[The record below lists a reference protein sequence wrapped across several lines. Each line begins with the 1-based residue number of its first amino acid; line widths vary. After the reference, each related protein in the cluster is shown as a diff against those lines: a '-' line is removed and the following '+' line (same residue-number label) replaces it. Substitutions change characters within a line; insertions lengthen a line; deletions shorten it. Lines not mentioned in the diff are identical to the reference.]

1 MTRRTETVIFHGG
14 ATLAFTDYETEQL
27 RKALLKE
34 TRHCAVTLGMKKT
47 SVEQL
52 TKAVGI
58 AKGSFYKF
66 YESKEM
72 LFFAVL
78 ENIHSELYG
87 VADHALS
94 EANGLPPSERAAKA
108 VLAVCRRLSDT
119 GDMVFIENDA
129 KLLLQRLPEDIVIQ
143 SSKQVADDFH
153 PRHCDCRKTYEYD
166 ILNRTFPLPA
176 YRNTAYFLYGTLNIE
191 AMRRACQAFL
201 GEHDFASFCAAG
213 AQVQTTVRKIYSLEV
228 ECRPLTEAGTPVP
241 PASGEAVNAA
251 DGKHG
256 EQVQQAQSAS
266 GEMLNAA
273 AGESDEQVQ
282 QAQPESGE
290 TAIPAAG
297 GANAGSADQLL
308 TIRVKG
314 NGFLYNMVRIIAG
327 TLVEVGRGHIKPEEV
342 AGIIAAKDRA
352 KAGPTAPAR
361 GLRLVEI
368 EYRNNL

>member
-1 MTRRTETVIFHGG
+1 MIIRWNRIETMNQKMTTQTKMTRRILLRVAYDGTNYHGWQLQPNAATIEGELNRALCALTGEEIVVTG
-14 ATLAFTDYETEQL
+14 ASRTD
-27 RKALLKE
+27 A
-34 TRHCAVTLGMKKT
+34 
-47 SVEQL
+47 
-52 TKAVGI
+52 
-58 AKGSFYKF
+58 
-66 YESKEM
+66 
-72 LFFAVL
+72 
-78 ENIHSELYG
+78 G
-87 VADHALS
+87 VHALG
-94 EANGLPPSERAAKA
+94 NVA
-108 VLAVCRRLSDT
+108 VFDT
-119 GDMVFIENDA
+119 TSRIPAEKFSYALN
-129 KLLLQRLPEDIVIQ
+129 QRLPEDIVIQ

-213 AQVQTTVRKIYSLEV
+213 AQVQTTVRTIYSLEV

-241 PASGEAVNAA
+241 PASGEAV
-251 DGKHG
+251 
-256 EQVQQAQSAS
+256 
-266 GEMLNAA
+266 NAA

-297 GANAGSADQLL
+297 GANVGSADQLL

>member
-1 MTRRTETVIFHGG
+1 MIIRWNRIEAMNQKMTTQTNMTRRILLRVAYDGTNYHGWQLQPNAATIEGELNRALCVLTGEKIVVTG
-14 ATLAFTDYETEQL
+14 ASRTD
-27 RKALLKE
+27 A
-34 TRHCAVTLGMKKT
+34 
-47 SVEQL
+47 
-52 TKAVGI
+52 
-58 AKGSFYKF
+58 
-66 YESKEM
+66 
-72 LFFAVL
+72 
-78 ENIHSELYG
+78 G
-87 VADHALS
+87 VHALG
-94 EANGLPPSERAAKA
+94 NVA
-108 VLAVCRRLSDT
+108 VFDT
-119 GDMVFIENDA
+119 TSRIPAEKFSYALN
-129 KLLLQRLPEDIVIQ
+129 QRLPEDIVIQ

-297 GANAGSADQLL
+297 GVNAGSADQLL

-368 EYRNNL
+368 EYLQ

>member
-1 MTRRTETVIFHGG
+1 MNQKMTTQTKMTRRILLRVAYDGTNYHGWQLQPNA
-14 ATLAFTDYETEQL
+14 ATIEGELN
-27 RKALLKE
+27 RAL
-34 TRHCAVTLGMKKT
+34 CAVTGEEIVVT
-47 SVEQL
+47 GASR
-52 TKAVGI
+52 TDA
-58 AKGSFYKF
+58 
-66 YESKEM
+66 
-72 LFFAVL
+72 
-78 ENIHSELYG
+78 G
-87 VADHALS
+87 VHALG
-94 EANGLPPSERAAKA
+94 NVA
-108 VLAVCRRLSDT
+108 VFDT
-119 GDMVFIENDA
+119 TSRIPEEKFSYALN
-129 KLLLQRLPEDIVIQ
+129 QSLPEDIVIQ

-176 YRNTAYFLYGTLNIE
+176 YRNTAYFLYGTLDIE
-191 AMRRACQAFL
+191 AMQKACQAFL

-213 AQVQTTVRKIYSLEV
+213 AQVQTTVRTIYSLTV
-228 ECRPLTEAGTPVP
+228 ECRPLTEAGTPVS

-297 GANAGSADQLL
+297 GTNAGSADQLL
-308 TIRVKG
+308 TICVKG

-352 KAGPTAPAR
+352 NAGPTAPAR

-368 EYRNNL
+368 EYLQ

>member
-1 MTRRTETVIFHGG
+1 MNQKMTTQTKMTRRILLRVAYDGTNYHGWQLQPNAATIEGELNRALCALTGEEIVVTG
-14 ATLAFTDYETEQL
+14 ASRTD
-27 RKALLKE
+27 A
-34 TRHCAVTLGMKKT
+34 
-47 SVEQL
+47 
-52 TKAVGI
+52 
-58 AKGSFYKF
+58 
-66 YESKEM
+66 
-72 LFFAVL
+72 
-78 ENIHSELYG
+78 G
-87 VADHALS
+87 VHALG
-94 EANGLPPSERAAKA
+94 NVA
-108 VLAVCRRLSDT
+108 VFDT
-119 GDMVFIENDA
+119 TSRIPAEKFSYALN
-129 KLLLQRLPEDIVIQ
+129 QRLPEDIVIQ

-213 AQVQTTVRKIYSLEV
+213 AQVQTTVRTIYSLEV

-297 GANAGSADQLL
+297 GTNAGSADQLL

-352 KAGPTAPAR
+352 NAGPTAPAR

>member
-1 MTRRTETVIFHGG
+1 MNQKMTTQTKMTRRILLRVAYDGTNYHGWQLQPNAATIEGELNRALCALTGEEIVVTG
-14 ATLAFTDYETEQL
+14 ASRTD
-27 RKALLKE
+27 A
-34 TRHCAVTLGMKKT
+34 
-47 SVEQL
+47 
-52 TKAVGI
+52 
-58 AKGSFYKF
+58 
-66 YESKEM
+66 
-72 LFFAVL
+72 
-78 ENIHSELYG
+78 G
-87 VADHALS
+87 VHALG
-94 EANGLPPSERAAKA
+94 NVA
-108 VLAVCRRLSDT
+108 VFDT
-119 GDMVFIENDA
+119 TSRIPAEKFSYALN
-129 KLLLQRLPEDIVIQ
+129 QRLPEDIVIQ

-251 DGKHG
+251 GGKRG
-256 EQVQQAQSAS
+256 EQVQQAQSA
-266 GEMLNAA
+266 
-273 AGESDEQVQ
+273 
-282 QAQPESGE
+282 SGE

-352 KAGPTAPAR
+352 KAGATAPAR

>member
-1 MTRRTETVIFHGG
+1 MKRIKLTVAYDGTNYHGWQVQPNAVTIEG
-14 ATLAFTDYETEQL
+14 KLNEAISELT
-27 RKALLKE
+27 KE
-34 TRHCAVTLGMKKT
+34 TIQVIGASRTDA
-47 SVEQL
+47 
-52 TKAVGI
+52 
-58 AKGSFYKF
+58 
-66 YESKEM
+66 
-72 LFFAVL
+72 
-78 ENIHSELYG
+78 G
-87 VADHALS
+87 VHALG
-94 EANGLPPSERAAKA
+94 NVA
-108 VLAVCRRLSDT
+108 VFDT
-119 GDMVFIENDA
+119 TSRIPAEKFSYALN
-129 KLLLQRLPEDIVIQ
+129 QRLPEDIVIQ

-297 GANAGSADQLL
+297 GVNAGSADQLL

-368 EYRNNL
+368 EYLQ

>member
-1 MTRRTETVIFHGG
+1 MIIRWNRIEAMNQKMTTQTKMTRRILLQVAYDGTNYHGWQLQPNAATIEGELNRALCALTGEEIVVTG
-14 ATLAFTDYETEQL
+14 ASRTD
-27 RKALLKE
+27 
-34 TRHCAVTLGMKKT
+34 
-47 SVEQL
+47 S
-52 TKAVGI
+52 
-58 AKGSFYKF
+58 
-66 YESKEM
+66 
-72 LFFAVL
+72 
-78 ENIHSELYG
+78 G
-87 VADHALS
+87 VHALG
-94 EANGLPPSERAAKA
+94 NVA
-108 VLAVCRRLSDT
+108 VFDT
-119 GDMVFIENDA
+119 TSRIPAEKFSYALN
-129 KLLLQRLPEDIVIQ
+129 QRLPEDIVIQ

-297 GANAGSADQLL
+297 GVNAGSADQLL

-368 EYRNNL
+368 EYLQ

>member
-1 MTRRTETVIFHGG
+1 MIIRWNRIEAMNQKMTTQTKMTRRILLWVAYDGTNYHGWQLQPNAATIEGELNRALCALTGEEIVVTG
-14 ATLAFTDYETEQL
+14 ASRTD
-27 RKALLKE
+27 A
-34 TRHCAVTLGMKKT
+34 
-47 SVEQL
+47 
-52 TKAVGI
+52 
-58 AKGSFYKF
+58 
-66 YESKEM
+66 
-72 LFFAVL
+72 
-78 ENIHSELYG
+78 G
-87 VADHALS
+87 VHALG
-94 EANGLPPSERAAKA
+94 NVA
-108 VLAVCRRLSDT
+108 VFDT
-119 GDMVFIENDA
+119 TSRIPAEKFSYALN
-129 KLLLQRLPEDIVIQ
+129 QRLPEDIVIQ

-297 GANAGSADQLL
+297 GVNAGSADQLL

>member
-1 MTRRTETVIFHGG
+1 MNQKMTTQTKMTRRILLRVAYDGTNYHGWQLQPNAATIEGELNRALCALTGEEIVVTG
-14 ATLAFTDYETEQL
+14 ASRTD
-27 RKALLKE
+27 A
-34 TRHCAVTLGMKKT
+34 
-47 SVEQL
+47 
-52 TKAVGI
+52 
-58 AKGSFYKF
+58 
-66 YESKEM
+66 
-72 LFFAVL
+72 
-78 ENIHSELYG
+78 G
-87 VADHALS
+87 VHALG
-94 EANGLPPSERAAKA
+94 NVA
-108 VLAVCRRLSDT
+108 VFDT
-119 GDMVFIENDA
+119 TSRIPAEKFSYALN
-129 KLLLQRLPEDIVIQ
+129 QRLPEDIVIQ

-256 EQVQQAQSAS
+256 EQVQQAQ
-266 GEMLNAA
+266 
-273 AGESDEQVQ
+273 
-282 QAQPESGE
+282 PESGE

-368 EYRNNL
+368 EYLQ

>member
-1 MTRRTETVIFHGG
+1 MIIRWNRIEAMNQKMTTQTKMTRRILLRVAYDGTNYHGWQLQPNAATIEGELNRALRALTGEEIVVTG
-14 ATLAFTDYETEQL
+14 ASRTD
-27 RKALLKE
+27 A
-34 TRHCAVTLGMKKT
+34 
-47 SVEQL
+47 
-52 TKAVGI
+52 
-58 AKGSFYKF
+58 
-66 YESKEM
+66 
-72 LFFAVL
+72 
-78 ENIHSELYG
+78 G
-87 VADHALS
+87 VHALG
-94 EANGLPPSERAAKA
+94 NVA
-108 VLAVCRRLSDT
+108 VFDT
-119 GDMVFIENDA
+119 TSRIPAEKFSYALN
-129 KLLLQRLPEDIVIQ
+129 QRLPEDIVIQ

-176 YRNTAYFLYGTLNIE
+176 YRNTAYFLYGTLDIE
-191 AMRRACQAFL
+191 AMQKACQAFL

-213 AQVQTTVRKIYSLEV
+213 AQVQTTVRTIYSLTV
-228 ECRPLTEAGTPVP
+228 ECRPLTEAGTPVS

-297 GANAGSADQLL
+297 GTNAGSADQLL
-308 TIRVKG
+308 TICVKG

-352 KAGPTAPAR
+352 NAGPTAPAR

-368 EYRNNL
+368 EYLQ

>member
-1 MTRRTETVIFHGG
+1 MIIRWNRIEAMNQKMTTQTKMTRRILLRVAYDGTNYHGWQLQPNAATIEGELNRALCALIGEEIVVTG
-14 ATLAFTDYETEQL
+14 ASRTD
-27 RKALLKE
+27 A
-34 TRHCAVTLGMKKT
+34 
-47 SVEQL
+47 
-52 TKAVGI
+52 
-58 AKGSFYKF
+58 
-66 YESKEM
+66 
-72 LFFAVL
+72 
-78 ENIHSELYG
+78 G
-87 VADHALS
+87 VHALG
-94 EANGLPPSERAAKA
+94 NVA
-108 VLAVCRRLSDT
+108 VFDT
-119 GDMVFIENDA
+119 TSRIPAEKFSYALN
-129 KLLLQRLPEDIVIQ
+129 QRLPEDIVIQ

-256 EQVQQAQSAS
+256 EQVQQALSAS

>member
-1 MTRRTETVIFHGG
+1 MIIRWNRIEAMNQKMTTQTKMTRRILLRVAYDGTNYHGWQLQPNAATIEGELNRALCALTGEEIVVTG
-14 ATLAFTDYETEQL
+14 ASRTD
-27 RKALLKE
+27 A
-34 TRHCAVTLGMKKT
+34 
-47 SVEQL
+47 
-52 TKAVGI
+52 
-58 AKGSFYKF
+58 
-66 YESKEM
+66 
-72 LFFAVL
+72 
-78 ENIHSELYG
+78 G
-87 VADHALS
+87 VHALG
-94 EANGLPPSERAAKA
+94 NVA
-108 VLAVCRRLSDT
+108 VFDT
-119 GDMVFIENDA
+119 TSRIPAEKFSYALN
-129 KLLLQRLPEDIVIQ
+129 QRLPEDIVIQ

-256 EQVQQAQSAS
+256 EQVQRAQSAS

>member
-1 MTRRTETVIFHGG
+1 M
-14 ATLAFTDYETEQL
+14 
-27 RKALLKE
+27 
-34 TRHCAVTLGMKKT
+34 
-47 SVEQL
+47 
-52 TKAVGI
+52 
-58 AKGSFYKF
+58 
-66 YESKEM
+66 
-72 LFFAVL
+72 
-78 ENIHSELYG
+78 
-87 VADHALS
+87 
-94 EANGLPPSERAAKA
+94 
-108 VLAVCRRLSDT
+108 
-119 GDMVFIENDA
+119 
-129 KLLLQRLPEDIVIQ
+129 IQ

-251 DGKHG
+251 GGKRG

-273 AGESDEQVQ
+273 AGKSDEQVQ
-282 QAQPESGE
+282 QAQSASGE

-352 KAGPTAPAR
+352 KAGATAPAR

>member
-1 MTRRTETVIFHGG
+1 MIIRWNRIEAMNQKMTTQTKMTRRILLRVAYDGTNYHGWQLQPNAATIEGELNRALCALTGEEIVVTG
-14 ATLAFTDYETEQL
+14 ASRTD
-27 RKALLKE
+27 A
-34 TRHCAVTLGMKKT
+34 
-47 SVEQL
+47 
-52 TKAVGI
+52 
-58 AKGSFYKF
+58 
-66 YESKEM
+66 
-72 LFFAVL
+72 
-78 ENIHSELYG
+78 G
-87 VADHALS
+87 VHALG
-94 EANGLPPSERAAKA
+94 NVA
-108 VLAVCRRLSDT
+108 VFDT
-119 GDMVFIENDA
+119 TSRIPAEKFSYALN
-129 KLLLQRLPEDIVIQ
+129 QRLPEDIVIQ

-166 ILNRTFPLPA
+166 ILNRTFPLPV

-273 AGESDEQVQ
+273 AGESGEQVQ
-282 QAQPESGE
+282 QAQSASGE

-297 GANAGSADQLL
+297 GVNVGSADQLL

-327 TLVEVGRGHIKPEEV
+327 TLAEVGRGHIKPEEV

-368 EYRNNL
+368 EYLQ

>member
-1 MTRRTETVIFHGG
+1 MIIRWNRIEAMNQKMTTQTNMTRRILLRVAYDGTNYHGWQLQPNAATIEGELNRALCVLTGEEIVVTG
-14 ATLAFTDYETEQL
+14 ASRTD
-27 RKALLKE
+27 A
-34 TRHCAVTLGMKKT
+34 
-47 SVEQL
+47 
-52 TKAVGI
+52 
-58 AKGSFYKF
+58 
-66 YESKEM
+66 
-72 LFFAVL
+72 
-78 ENIHSELYG
+78 G
-87 VADHALS
+87 VHALG
-94 EANGLPPSERAAKA
+94 NVA
-108 VLAVCRRLSDT
+108 VFDT
-119 GDMVFIENDA
+119 TSRIPAEKFSYALN
-129 KLLLQRLPEDIVIQ
+129 QRLPEDIVIQ
-143 SSKQVADDFH
+143 SSRQVADDFH

-191 AMRRACQAFL
+191 AMRQACQAFP

-213 AQVQTTVRKIYSLEV
+213 AQVQTTVRTIYSLEV

-251 DGKHG
+251 DGKRG

-273 AGESDEQVQ
+273 AGKSDEQVQ

-368 EYRNNL
+368 EYRKNQ

>member
-1 MTRRTETVIFHGG
+1 MNQKMTTQTKMIRRILLRVAYDGTNYHGWQLQPNAATIEGELNRALCALTGEEIVVTG
-14 ATLAFTDYETEQL
+14 ASRTD
-27 RKALLKE
+27 A
-34 TRHCAVTLGMKKT
+34 
-47 SVEQL
+47 
-52 TKAVGI
+52 
-58 AKGSFYKF
+58 
-66 YESKEM
+66 
-72 LFFAVL
+72 
-78 ENIHSELYG
+78 G
-87 VADHALS
+87 VHALG
-94 EANGLPPSERAAKA
+94 NVA
-108 VLAVCRRLSDT
+108 VFDT
-119 GDMVFIENDA
+119 TSRIPAEKFSYALN
-129 KLLLQRLPEDIVIQ
+129 QRLPEDIVIQ
-143 SSKQVADDFH
+143 SSRQVADDFH

-368 EYRNNL
+368 EYLQ

>member
-1 MTRRTETVIFHGG
+1 MIIRWNRIEAMNQKMTTQTKMTRRILLRVAYDGTNYHGWQLQPNAATIEGELNRALCALTGEEIVVTG
-14 ATLAFTDYETEQL
+14 ASRTD
-27 RKALLKE
+27 A
-34 TRHCAVTLGMKKT
+34 
-47 SVEQL
+47 
-52 TKAVGI
+52 
-58 AKGSFYKF
+58 
-66 YESKEM
+66 
-72 LFFAVL
+72 
-78 ENIHSELYG
+78 G
-87 VADHALS
+87 VHALG
-94 EANGLPPSERAAKA
+94 NVA
-108 VLAVCRRLSDT
+108 VFDT
-119 GDMVFIENDA
+119 TSRIPAEKFSYALN
-129 KLLLQRLPEDIVIQ
+129 QRLPEDIVIQ

-153 PRHCDCRKTYEYD
+153 PRHCDCRKNYEYD

-191 AMRRACQAFL
+191 AMRRACQACL